1 MGRRNPAK
9 PDPLWRDDI
18 FRIDSMSKPI
28 VSVAAMLAYEPSST
42 WDYSDST
49 DVLGRVIE
57 VASGLPLGALL
68 KARLFEPLGM
78 NDTGFGVT
86 EPGAHARIAEPFGGD
101 GITPAVR
108 CSIRVG
114 RRLWSPA
121 APRCASWSTAPSPT
135 PGWPWAVN

>member
-42 WDYSDST
+42 WDYSNST

-86 EPGAHARIAEPFGGD
+86 ERCFDSRRPAALESGGAALRKLVYG
-101 GITPAVR
+101 AVTDAGMA
-108 CSIRVG
+108 VG
-114 RRLWSPA
+114 R
-121 APRCASWSTAPSPT
+121 
-135 PGWPWAVN
+135 